1 MATGEKP
8 DAEVIGASIGQAIAA
23 HWKLALIQGAILA
36 ILGLLAV
43 AMPFF
48 STLAVEVLIGWLFL
62 FGGVLRAVSLVR
74 AKHIPGYWWSLVAA
88 IVAAVLG
95 LVLIAAPLRGILTLT
110 MVLMAL
116 FLVEGVSAIFA
127 ALDFRRHSSHWGW
140 LLISGVIDLV
150 LVFLIWRGWPTTAH
164 WAIGLLTG
172 INLFFMGLS
181 LVMLALAARRSG
193 ERL

>member
-1 MATGEKP
+1 MPIQENPK
-8 DAEVIGASIGQAIAA
+8 AEEIGASIAQAIAA
-23 HWKLALIQGAILA
+23 HWKLTLFQGVILA

-48 STLAVEVLIGWLFL
+48 STLAVEILIGWLFL
-62 FGGVLRAVSLVR
+62 LGGVLRVVSLVR
-74 AKHIPGYWWSLVAA
+74 ATHMPGYWWSLVAA
-88 IVAAVLG
+88 ILAAALG

-116 FLVEGVSAIFA
+116 FLIEGVSAIFA
-127 ALDFRRHSSHWGW
+127 ALDFRRHSSNWGW

-150 LVFLIWRGWPTTAH
+150 LVFLIWQGWPATAS

-181 LVMLALAARRSG
+181 LVMLALAARQAG
-193 ERL
+193 DKL